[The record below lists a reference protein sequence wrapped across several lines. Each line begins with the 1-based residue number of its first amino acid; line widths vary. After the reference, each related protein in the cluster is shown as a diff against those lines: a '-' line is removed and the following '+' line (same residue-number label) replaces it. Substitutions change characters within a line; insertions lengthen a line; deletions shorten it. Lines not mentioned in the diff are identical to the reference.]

1 MVNFLLSDSGEV
13 FSVSSAPAESVPA
26 VTGADYSGTLQNIN
40 DQLFALSDKADF
52 FVGVMQVVIVF
63 SVCALCYKLFR
74 VFF

>member
-1 MVNFLLSDSGEV
+1 MVNFLLSNSGEV
-13 FSVSSAPAESVPA
+13 FSVSSAPAESVP
-26 VTGADYSGTLQNIN
+26 VVGADYSGTLQNIN